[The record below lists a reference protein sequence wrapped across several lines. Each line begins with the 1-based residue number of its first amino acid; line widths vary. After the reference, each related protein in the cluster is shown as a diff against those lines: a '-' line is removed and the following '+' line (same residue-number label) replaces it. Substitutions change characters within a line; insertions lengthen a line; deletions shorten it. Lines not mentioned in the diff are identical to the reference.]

1 MENVSR
7 NEKGG
12 GESMTKTTKEEAVS
26 QINDLQ
32 NRLSIYQNQG
42 VSFDDMPLVLE
53 SLEDAVTFAKVLFY
67 EYVYEEKKE

>member
-1 MENVSR
+1 
-7 NEKGG
+7 
-12 GESMTKTTKEEAVS
+12 MTKTTKEEAVS